1 MSKSTLTAESV
12 TRKSSYPRSIA
23 YIIGNEAAER
33 FSFYGMRSILA
44 TFLVAQFFNPTNNP
58 ALQTVAEAR
67 ANESTH
73 FFVTL
78 AYTLPFVG
86 ALVADWF
93 TGKYKIILYISI
105 VYCFGHL
112 FLALFDENLNGFTAG
127 LVLIAIG
134 AGGIKSCV
142 SANVGDQFDKTNQH
156 LLSKVYG
163 WFYFSINAG
172 SVIATVLIPWVYAE
186 YGAEWAFGIPGI
198 LMAIATAIFFSGRK
212 TYVRV
217 PPSGIN
223 KNNFVFISL
232 YALFNI
238 GKKKK
243 GQALLDVAKTNF
255 DPEKVEGVKAVYRV
269 MSVFAFAPI
278 FWAMWDQNLSEWV
291 LQAEKLNR
299 HIDLGFVDFTILPG
313 QVQTA
318 NPVFLLSFIPLFTYF
333 VYPFFDK
340 KLGIKTT
347 PLRRIGAGLVLTALS
362 FVIIALIQARVDAGE
377 HPSVWWQIFA
387 YVVLSAAEVLVS
399 ITGLEYAYTQAPKS
413 MKSTMTAIW
422 LLTVA
427 AGNLFVA
434 LINGN
439 ISDGG
444 YFAQFTG
451 ANFYWMFV
459 GICSMFIVVYLFVS
473 PRLKE
478 RNYIVEPDNE
488 VIADTNNL

>member
-1 MSKSTLTAESV
+1 MSQKAPAAVAALNPQYPKSV
-12 TRKSSYPRSIA
+12 P

-44 TFLVAQFFNPTNNP
+44 TFLVAQFFNPTLNP
-58 ALQTVAEAR
+58 ALQTVAEAK

-86 ALVADWF
+86 GLVADWF

-112 FLALFDENLNGFTAG
+112 FLALFESNLDMFMVG
-127 LVLIAIG
+127 LLLIAIG

-142 SANVGDQFDKTNQH
+142 SANVGDQFDKTNES
-156 LLSKVYG
+156 LMSKVYG

-172 SVIATVLIPWVYAE
+172 SVIATVLIPWVYKN
-186 YGAEWAFGIPGI
+186 YGAKWAFGIPGI
-198 LMAIATAIFFSGRK
+198 LMALATIIFFSGRK
-212 TYVRV
+212 QYRRV

-223 KNNFVFISL
+223 RNNFVFISI
-232 YALFNI
+232 YALMNL

-243 GQALLDVAKTNF
+243 GESLLDVAKANF
-255 DPEKVEGVKAVYRV
+255 DPEKVDGVKAVYRV
-269 MSVFAFAPI
+269 MAVFAFAPI

-291 LQAEKLNR
+291 LQAEKLDR
-299 HIDLGFVDFTILPG
+299 HINLGFINFTILPG

-318 NPVFLLSFIPLFTYF
+318 NPIFLLSFIPLFTYF

-340 KLGIKTT
+340 LGLKTT
-347 PLRRIGAGLVLTALS
+347 PLRRIGTGLALTALS
-362 FVIIALIQARVDAGE
+362 FVIIALIQERIDAGG
-377 HPSVWWQIFA
+377 HPSVWWQILA

-439 ISDGG
+439 ISKGG
-444 YFAQFTG
+444 FFSQFTG
-451 ANFYWMFV
+451 ADFYWMFIV
-459 GICSMFIVVYLFVS
+459 ICTIFFVAFLFIS

-478 RNYIVEPDNE
+478 RSYVGVDENE